1 MELRVRSLLRESGL
15 CRAHAG
21 RDTLLSL
28 AARRKPCP
36 FKDSRVSRDFSG
48 KQEEVSISNSKTGKP
63 GSRKYPRYPVD
74 MRIAVQIFRSGET
87 TSLWG
92 RSNELGEDGV
102 GGTLTGELEVGEVVS
117 MELSLP
123 LTAYPLKL
131 RALVRYRI
139 GLRHGF
145 EFLAISEQQ
154 RDVLRRVCELLATGM
169 K

>member
-1 MELRVRSLLRESGL
+1 L
-15 CRAHAG
+15 
-21 RDTLLSL
+21 
-28 AARRKPCP
+28 
-36 FKDSRVSRDFSG
+36 KDKAEAF
-48 KQEEVSISNSKTGKP
+48 ISNSRSDKQ
-63 GSRKYPRYPVD
+63 SARRFPRYPVD

-102 GGTLTGELEVGEVVS
+102 GGTMTGELEAGEVVS

-123 LTAYPLKL
+123 LAAYPLKL

-145 EFLAISEQQ
+145 EFLAINDQQ
-154 RDVLRRVCELLATGM
+154 RDVLQRVCEMLATGL